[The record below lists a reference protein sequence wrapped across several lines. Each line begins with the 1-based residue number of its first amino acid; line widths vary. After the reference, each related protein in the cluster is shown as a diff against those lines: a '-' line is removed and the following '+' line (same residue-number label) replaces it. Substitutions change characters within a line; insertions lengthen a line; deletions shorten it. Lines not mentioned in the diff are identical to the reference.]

1 MSLISLLRTL
11 TSPASFSDD
20 LTGWKVDDKDYR
32 YSLDLPGYK
41 ASQIKVQHSN
51 GYLQIRGQTETR
63 KCSHL
68 IAVPAGVSPET
79 SFSCSLEDGVLTIT
93 MNRPSTKVQDIP
105 VLEVKNAI
113 SN

>member
-1 MSLISLLRTL
+1 MSLISLLHTL

-32 YSLDLPGYK
+32 YTLDLPGYK
-41 ASQIKVQHSN
+41 ANQIRVQHSN

-68 IAVPAGVSPET
+68 ISVPSGVSSDT
-79 SFSCSLEDGVLTIT
+79 QFNCTLEDGVLTIR
-93 MNRPSTKVQDIP
+93 MDRPVAQVQDIP
-105 VLEVKNAI
+105 VIEAPRS